1 LTSDTSARASSIE
14 GRVDVLV
21 LIERLDELVQK
32 AKAVPLTGQ
41 VRLDRGELFALLD
54 EMRAT
59 IPGEVKQARWL
70 VKERQETLAET
81 TREAD
86 RLVASGREQAERA
99 GAQTEI
105 VRLAEREADA
115 MIADARRR
123 ANSLLS
129 EVEEWADGTL
139 TLLEANLDNFL
150 AAIRRGRE
158 RLQERSQET
167 VVAGI
172 RRDGTSESY

>member
-1 LTSDTSARASSIE
+1 M
-14 GRVDVLV
+14 LV
-21 LIERLDELVQK
+21 LIERLDELVQN
-32 AKAVPLTGQ
+32 AKAVPLTEQ
-41 VRLDRGELFALLD
+41 VRLDRDEIFELLD

-59 IPGEVKQARWL
+59 IPDEVKQARWL
-70 VKERQETLAET
+70 VKERQETLAEA

-86 RLVASGREQAERA
+86 RLVAEAREQASRA
-99 GAQTEI
+99 SAQTEI

-129 EVEEWADGTL
+129 EVEDWADG
-139 TLLEANLDNFL
+139 LLAVLEVNLDNFL

-158 RLQERSQET
+158 RLQERSRET

-172 RRDGTSESY
+172 RADGTNESS

>member
-1 LTSDTSARASSIE
+1 
-14 GRVDVLV
+14 VDVLV

-32 AKAVPLTGQ
+32 AKGVPLTAQ
-41 VRLDRGELFALLD
+41 VRLDRGEILALLD

-59 IPGEVKQARWL
+59 IPDEVKQARWL
-70 VKERQETLAET
+70 VKERQETVAEAM
-81 TREAD
+81 READ
-86 RLVASGREQAERA
+86 RLVAEAREQAA
-99 GAQTEI
+99 QASAQTEI

-115 MIADARRR
+115 KIADARRR

-129 EVEEWADGTL
+129 EVEDWADGTL
-139 TLLEANLDNFL
+139 ALLEANLDTFL

-167 VVAGI
+167 IVAGI
-172 RRDGTSESY
+172 RRDGTNEHY

>member
-1 LTSDTSARASSIE
+1 
-14 GRVDVLV
+14 VDVLV
-21 LIERLDELVQK
+21 LIERLDELVQN
-32 AKAVPLTGQ
+32 AKAVPLTEQ
-41 VRLDRGELFALLD
+41 VRLDRDEIFELLD

-59 IPGEVKQARWL
+59 IPDEVKQARWL
-70 VKERQETLAET
+70 VKERQETLAEA

-86 RLVASGREQAERA
+86 RLVAEAREQASRA
-99 GAQTEI
+99 SAQTEI

-129 EVEEWADGTL
+129 EVEDWADG
-139 TLLEANLDNFL
+139 LLAVLEVNLDNFL

-158 RLQERSQET
+158 RLQERSRET

-172 RRDGTSESY
+172 RADGTNESS

>member
-1 LTSDTSARASSIE
+1 ML
-14 GRVDVLV
+14 G
-21 LIERLDELVQK
+21 LIERLDELVQN
-32 AKAVPLTGQ
+32 AKAVPLTEQ
-41 VRLDRGELFALLD
+41 VRLDRDEIFELLD

-59 IPGEVKQARWL
+59 IPDEVKQARWL
-70 VKERQETLAET
+70 VKERQETLAEA

-86 RLVASGREQAERA
+86 RLVAEAREQASRA
-99 GAQTEI
+99 SAQTEI

-129 EVEEWADGTL
+129 EVEDWADG
-139 TLLEANLDNFL
+139 LLAVLEVNLDNFL

-158 RLQERSQET
+158 RLQERSRET

-172 RRDGTSESY
+172 RADGTNESS

>member
-1 LTSDTSARASSIE
+1 MRSDSE
-14 GRVDVLV
+14 RVSKFGTTVFS
-21 LIERLDELVQK
+21 EFSRLANE
-32 AKAVPLTGQ
+32 AKAVNLGQ
-41 VRLDRGELFALLD
+41 GFPDFDGPD
-54 EMRAT
+54 
-59 IPGEVKQARWL
+59 EVKQARWL
-70 VKERQETLAET
+70 IKERQETLAEA

-86 RLVASGREQAERA
+86 RLVAEAREQASRA
-99 GAQTEI
+99 SAQTEI

-129 EVEEWADGTL
+129 EVEDWADG
-139 TLLEANLDNFL
+139 LLAVLEVNLDNFL

-158 RLQERSQET
+158 RLHERSRET

-172 RRDGTSESY
+172 RPDGTSGSS

>member
-1 LTSDTSARASSIE
+1 
-14 GRVDVLV
+14 VDVLV
-21 LIERLDELVQK
+21 LIERLDELVQN
-32 AKAVPLTGQ
+32 AKAVPLTEQ
-41 VRLDRGELFALLD
+41 VRLDRDEIFGLLD

-59 IPGEVKQARWL
+59 IPDEVKQARWL
-70 VKERQETLAET
+70 VKQRQETLAEAM
-81 TREAD
+81 READ
-86 RLVASGREQAERA
+86 RVVADAREQASRVS
-99 GAQTEI
+99 AQTEI

-129 EVEEWADGTL
+129 EVDDWADGTL
-139 TLLEANLDNFL
+139 ALLEVNLDNFL

-158 RLQERSQET
+158 RLQERSRET

-172 RRDGTSESY
+172 RADGTNESS

>member
-1 LTSDTSARASSIE
+1 M
-14 GRVDVLV
+14 LV
-21 LIERLDELVQK
+21 LIERLDELVQN
-32 AKAVPLTGQ
+32 AKAVPLTEQ
-41 VRLDRGELFALLD
+41 VRLDRDEIFELLD

-59 IPGEVKQARWL
+59 IPDEVKQARWL
-70 VKERQETLAET
+70 VKERQETLAEA

-86 RLVASGREQAERA
+86 RLVAEAREQASRA
-99 GAQTEI
+99 SAQTEI

-123 ANSLLS
+123 ATSLLS
-129 EVEEWADGTL
+129 EVDDWADGTL
-139 TLLEANLDNFL
+139 ALLEVNLDNFL

-158 RLQERSQET
+158 RLQERSRET

-172 RRDGTSESY
+172 RADGTNESS

>member
-1 LTSDTSARASSIE
+1 ML
-14 GRVDVLV
+14 G
-21 LIERLDELVQK
+21 LIERLDELVQN
-32 AKAVPLTGQ
+32 AKAVPLTEQ
-41 VRLDRGELFALLD
+41 VRLDRDEIFALLD
-54 EMRAT
+54 QMRAT
-59 IPGEVKQARWL
+59 IPDEVKQARWL
-70 VKERQETLAET
+70 IKERQETLAEA

-86 RLVASGREQAERA
+86 RLVAEAREQASRA
-99 GAQTEI
+99 SAQTEI

-129 EVEEWADGTL
+129 EVEDWADG
-139 TLLEANLDNFL
+139 LLAVLEVNLDNFL

-158 RLQERSQET
+158 RLHERSRET

-172 RRDGTSESY
+172 RPDGTSGSS

>member
-1 LTSDTSARASSIE
+1 
-14 GRVDVLV
+14 VDVLV
-21 LIERLDELVQK
+21 LIERLDELVQN
-32 AKAVPLTGQ
+32 AKAVPLTEQ
-41 VRLDRGELFALLD
+41 VRLDRDEIFELLD

-59 IPGEVKQARWL
+59 IPDEVKQARWL
-70 VKERQETLAET
+70 VKERQETLAEA

-86 RLVASGREQAERA
+86 RLVAEAREQASRA
-99 GAQTEI
+99 SAQTEI

-129 EVEEWADGTL
+129 EVEDWADG
-139 TLLEANLDNFL
+139 LLAVLEVNLDNFL

-158 RLQERSQET
+158 RLRERSQET

-172 RRDGTSESY
+172 RRDGTSESS

>member
-1 LTSDTSARASSIE
+1 
-14 GRVDVLV
+14 
-21 LIERLDELVQK
+21 VQK
-32 AKAVPLTGQ
+32 AKAVPLTEQ
-41 VRLDRGELFALLD
+41 VRLDRDDIVALLD

-59 IPGEVKQARWL
+59 LPDEVRQARWL
-70 VKERQETLAET
+70 VRERQETLAEA

-86 RLVASGREQAERA
+86 RLVAEAREQAARA
-99 GAQTEI
+99 SAQSEI

-129 EVEEWADGTL
+129 EVEEWADATL
-139 TLLEANLDNFL
+139 ALLEVNLHNFL

-158 RLQERSQET
+158 RLHGFESQRQFAAVAPHTIRTERRQNG
-167 VVAGI
+167 A
-172 RRDGTSESY
+172 ESNICPARARVRNC